1 MNIEKTNE
9 NNKITLSVEGWLDTA
24 SAPLLG
30 KEIEKIEAATAI
42 ILDFDKVE
50 YIASSGVRM
59 VVAAYRKAKDL
70 DAEYA
75 VINVSPELMNIFR
88 MTQLDQK
95 MNIQAK

>member
-1 MNIEKTNE
+1 MNIEKINE
-9 NNKITLSVEGWLDTA
+9 DNRITLSVDGWLDTA

-30 KEIEKIEAATAI
+30 EEIEKIDAADAI
-42 ILDFDKVE
+42 TLDFDKVE